1 MAYHR
6 SKREARAR
14 CATISPSTTLC
25 QNVRSKSQTDL
36 PSLQPLRDFHEPRNL
51 CATKTPASSWETPSS
66 PLGCVPKETLGKT
79 RTDHFAKFFAEVSE
93 VSSEVSSTD
102 DESCSDDESSSDAS
116 AMTSPMPNS
125 TSSDTKPGVA
135 RIERRAA
142 LCLQKCRRTASVNAP
157 GPVRSSVSRLVLL
170 VKTRR
175 AFFFIASHTSRSAG
189 WPGAA
194 ANAQFSTCL
203 RRTKCREYAISSVSN
218 SPSQP
223 TTSASFGFRNVSS
236 GKTLSVSTSAYTPPC
251 LRSTRYR
258 KKSERSTSFG
268 SDVYAS

>member
-6 SKREARAR
+6 SRREARAR
-14 CATISPSTTLC
+14 CWTMSPSTTLC

-36 PSLQPLRDFHEPRNL
+36 PSLQPLLDFHEPRNL
-51 CATKTPASSWETPSS
+51 CATKTPASSWRTPSS

-79 RTDHFAKFFAEVSE
+79 RTDHFRVFA
-93 VSSEVSSTD
+93 SSSSSSSTI
-102 DESCSDDESSSDAS
+102 ESFPFESSSDS
-116 AMTSPMPNS
+116 SVLTSSITAS
-125 TSSDTKPGVA
+125 TSSDTTPGVA
-135 RIERRAA
+135 RIARRAA

-175 AFFFIASHTSRSAG
+175 AFFLISSHTSRSAG
-189 WPGAA
+189 CPGAA
-194 ANAQFSTCL
+194 ANAQFSTWR

-223 TTSASFGFRNVSS
+223 TTSASFGRRNASS
-236 GKTLSVSTSAYTPPC
+236 GATLSVSTSA
-251 LRSTRYR
+251 
-258 KKSERSTSFG
+258 
-268 SDVYAS
+268 